1 MLLRNG
7 VSRLALRSLVAAPTR
22 TAAAGARK
30 TTLTSTAPCLQWST
44 QFGSLAAAAGRRPQL
59 AQHLTAPSAILR
71 RSLADKK
78 LSEGQKQAESRYAH
92 EKLKPTPETVS
103 STSSTHPM
111 FSEVGAEAPQNEVD
125 MMAGVK
131 HDVGTIKQTFS
142 LANVPREAYYM
153 GLAGTL
159 PYLATSLSTVYLSWE
174 LNHSTAGYGMLFS
187 EANATYLL
195 HMIEPLQIGYGAAIL
210 SFLGAIHWGLEWAG
224 YGGTQG
230 YKRYA
235 IGVVAPMV
243 AWSTLLMPVEGALI
257 GQFMGFLGLYYVD
270 TRAAYRG
277 WTPDWYAVYRFV
289 LTSIVGASIVL
300 SLIGRSELPE
310 HIPGSV
316 DRARVFKGEGSSEEK
331 LAQHEKMAAEKKK
344 NAARS
349 DNRGE
354 K

>member
-7 VSRLALRSLVAAPTR
+7 VSRLALRSLAAAPR
-22 TAAAGARK
+22 TAGARK
-30 TTLTSTAPCLQWST
+30 TTTTTAAPCLQWST

-59 AQHLTAPSAILR
+59 AAQTTPSALLR

-92 EKLKPTPETVS
+92 EKIKPTPETVS
-103 STSSTHPM
+103 SSSSTHPM
-111 FSEVGAEAPQNEVD
+111 FSEVGAEAPAKEVD
-125 MMAGVK
+125 MTAEIK

-195 HMIEPLQIGYGAAIL
+195 HMIEPLQIGYGASIL

-224 YGGTQG
+224 YGGAQG

-300 SLIGRSELPE
+300 TLIGRSELPE
-310 HIPGSV
+310 HIPGSI
-316 DRARVFKGEGSSEEK
+316 DRAKVFKGEGSSEEK
-331 LAQHEKMAAEKKK
+331 LAQHEKAAAEKKK
-344 NAARS
+344 TAARS
-349 DNRGE
+349 DDRGE